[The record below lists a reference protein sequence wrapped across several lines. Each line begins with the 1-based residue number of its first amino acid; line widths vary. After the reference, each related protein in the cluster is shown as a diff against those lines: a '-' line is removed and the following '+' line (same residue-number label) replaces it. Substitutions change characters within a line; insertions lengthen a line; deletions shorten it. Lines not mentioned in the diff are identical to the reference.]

1 MPFIDNYFE
10 KIDRSK
16 DTSFNIDNKDKDNNT
31 IYVYTDGA
39 CINNG
44 KPGAMAGIGIYFGD
58 NDKRNVSERI
68 GGKQTNNTA
77 ELKAIIKVFSLISD
91 EIKSAKKIIIMT
103 DSTYSI
109 GCATKNRLTSIS
121 KKEIPNKL
129 LVEEI
134 YKLYN
139 SHSNVYLEHIRAH
152 TNKVDRHS
160 IGNENADRLAN
171 QSLGLIQCVY
181 NTKVYLNVPYSR
193 KDEVKKLGGKWDK
206 NKKKWFIYENNENK
220 EDILSQFSI

>member
-10 KIDRSK
+10 KIDRST
-16 DTSFNIDNKDKDNNT
+16 DTSFNIDNKDNDT

-44 KPGAMAGIGIYFGD
+44 KADAIAGIGIYFGD
-58 NDKRNVSERI
+58 NDSRNVSERI
-68 GGKQTNNTA
+68 EGKQTNNTA
-77 ELKAIIKVFSLISD
+77 ELKAIIKVFSLISE
-91 EIKSAKKIIIMT
+91 EIKSGKKIVIMT

-171 QSLGLIQCVY
+171 QSLGLNQCIY

-206 NKKKWFIYENNENK
+206 NKKKWFIYENNEYK
-220 EDILSQFSI
+220 DEILSQFSI